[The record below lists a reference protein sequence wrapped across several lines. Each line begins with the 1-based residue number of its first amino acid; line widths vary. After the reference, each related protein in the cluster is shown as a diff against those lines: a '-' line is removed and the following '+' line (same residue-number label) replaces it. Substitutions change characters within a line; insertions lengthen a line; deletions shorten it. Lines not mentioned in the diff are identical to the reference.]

1 MVKSIISIVSIIFF
15 FLSISGYILYIYK
28 KTKIRLE
35 FIPIII
41 FSSIICI
48 IYLTGLLNIMQYMA
62 YAIFLFGLGLF
73 VFFLIKKQLPTIFN
87 KSNLTIGS
95 IFILLAFC
103 YFAILLWDAKL
114 ISYDNFSH
122 WGLVVKHMLV
132 FNSMPNPTSIISY
145 PRYPL
150 GSSLFI
156 YYVCRIIGATEGK
169 MMIAQNILMLACIF
183 PLFGTIKNKKSYY
196 IAIITACASIYMII
210 EKIGLD
216 NLLVDTLLPL
226 VGLAATVIIF
236 YYRNDVRK
244 ASILTLP
251 IMITTLLIKESGIFF
266 VIINCLFLL
275 YIAFKANKIA
285 INKREKAINFA
296 YVFGIIFL
304 TFFMLFLWKQHVD
317 YVFQEVVSKNTMG
330 TENFSSVFGSKT
342 SQDIISN
349 FLKNLFNIK
358 NTFTKT
364 VLFYNVSALSALALI
379 IIIKPAYKKNMHGI
393 INAIICA
400 DVLFLLYQAGLL
412 GIYLFSFGEAEAI
425 RLAAYDRYSASIIIY
440 NIGILVI
447 GFIHDYERFFD
458 VPTLEISDKRAS
470 RIYIIK
476 KAIVSTMML
485 MSIIAIG
492 STSISNNYGRLYH
505 ISNISNFK
513 NTPPEMIEQLV
524 GDNWSGYSNKKYLIY
539 FYDKWGKQ
547 SSNYIYHIAY
557 YKIFSSKITVISTI
571 KPESFLKTLSEYDY
585 LIVLKENETL
595 SGFMNKY
602 IERPKYF
609 GIYPIHETFFKN
621 N

>member
-1 MVKSIISIVSIIFF
+1 MVRSIISIVSIVFF

-48 IYLTGLLNIMQYMA
+48 IYLTGLLTIMQYMA

-73 VFFLIKKQLPTIFN
+73 VFFLIKKQLQTIFN

-95 IFILLAFC
+95 IFIFLAFC
-103 YFAILLWDAKL
+103 YFAIILRDAKL
-114 ISYDNFSH
+114 IEYDNFSH

-132 FNSMPNPTSIISY
+132 FNSMPNSTSNISY
-145 PRYPL
+145 ITYPL

-210 EKIGLD
+210 ENVGLD

-226 VGLAATVIIF
+226 VGLAATAIIF

-244 ASILTLP
+244 ASILALP
-251 IMITTLLIKESGIFF
+251 VMITTLLIKESGIFF

-304 TFFMLFLWKQHVD
+304 TFFMLFLWKQHID

-330 TENFSSVFGSKT
+330 IENFSSVFGSKT

-364 VLFYNVSALSALALI
+364 VLFYNVSVLALI
-379 IIIKPAYKKNMHGI
+379 IIIKPAYKKNMRGI

-400 DVLFLLYQAGLL
+400 DVLFLLYQAGIL
-412 GIYLFSFGEAEAI
+412 GIYLFSFGSTADAI
-425 RLAAYDRYSASIIIY
+425 RLAGYGRYSASIIIY
-440 NIGILVI
+440 NVGILVI

-476 KAIVSTMML
+476 KAIVLTMML
-485 MSIIAIG
+485 MSIIVIG
-492 STSISNNYGRLYH
+492 STSISNNYERLYH

-513 NTPPEMIEQLV
+513 NTPPEMIEQLA
-524 GDNWSGYSNKKYLIY
+524 GDNWSGYSDKKYLIY

-571 KPESFLKTLSEYDY
+571 EPESFLKNLSEYDY
-585 LIVLKENETL
+585 LIVLKENKTL
-595 SGFMNKY
+595 SGFMSKY
-602 IERPKYF
+602 VERPKYF